1 MNMSSLSCDVVFW
14 GMIQT
19 VLMDHRRVICM
30 RGIKKYLAGTVLSA
44 ALFFTTAAN
53 AMPIPQF
60 DKMAQSDRN
69 DYRASLVEGAAKA
82 LNAHGDSQQARKLF
96 ALFTDQG
103 ENGGARQLAK
113 NMGIFRELNKE
124 NAANPNNKEPVY
136 EVEHAL
142 ALTLKDN
149 GINVPV
155 SVLLAIN
162 KDFKP
167 KSPPAGTTK

>member
-1 MNMSSLSCDVVFW
+1 MP
-14 GMIQT
+14 
-19 VLMDHRRVICM
+19 
-30 RGIKKYLAGTVLSA
+30 GIKKYLAGAVLSA

-53 AMPIPQF
+53 AMPIPRF
-60 DKMAQSDRN
+60 DKMAQSDKN

-82 LNAHGDSQQARKLF
+82 LNAHGDAQQAQKLF

-113 NMGIFRELNKE
+113 NMEIFRELNKE

-149 GINVPV
+149 GIVVPV
-155 SVLLAIN
+155 DVLLTLG

-167 KSPPAGTTK
+167 KSPPSEKTKQTR